1 MKRIQDSTIN
11 RSNDGKEEI
20 GFVTTIHHPRGGYG
34 NEVSA
39 SLFAHKSESEHVNDI
54 KSGIRYRIVP
64 EVTVQEMI
72 LKMTLHDT
80 EASCVS
86 ANKKTISDKV
96 LKMVTKITQDSVEKH
111 DKPGKHIWRG
121 L

>member
-1 MKRIQDSTIN
+1 M
-11 RSNDGKEEI
+11 EI
-20 GFVTTIHHPRGGYG
+20 EFVTTIHHPRGGYG

-39 SLFAHKSESEHVNDI
+39 SIFAHKSEAEHVIDI
-54 KSGIRYRIVP
+54 KSGIRDRIVP

-96 LKMVTKITQDSVEKH
+96 LKMLTKITQDSVEKH
-111 DKPGKHIWRG
+111 DKPGKHIWRV